1 MEYDKV
7 HSPHVRRILELTD
20 GMEKEGSR
28 YHTVKMLTIEEVD
41 AMKKHDADWEGKIEN
56 FQTVMGS
63 LMFPFL
69 LLGAMFG
76 FSMMASNKKSD

>member
-1 MEYDKV
+1 MKYDEV

-20 GMEKEGSR
+20 GMERDGSR
-28 YHTVKMLTIEEVD
+28 YHVVKMLTIEDVD
-41 AMKKHDADWEGKIEN
+41 AMEEHNADWDGKIEN

-69 LLGAMFG
+69 LLGGIFG